1 MSGAHGNNLVRVDM
15 HCHTRLSK
23 DSLNDPRKLVETAA
37 GRGIDVLCVTD
48 HNGLANALA
57 LSKMSGLPTRV
68 IPSEE
73 VKSNEGEIIGYFLS
87 ELVPKG
93 LTPEETAKRIKG
105 QGGLVAVPHP
115 FDSLRTA
122 SRLRTPALERLV
134 EAGLIDIIEVLNAR
148 SIQVE
153 DNARALEFA
162 QEHGLLMSA
171 GSDAHTLMEIGRAHV
186 EMPNFAGPEEFL
198 VSLGKGTINGSLSSK
213 FIHIGST
220 WARVAKSIP
229 FVGARLQD

>member
-1 MSGAHGNNLVRVDM
+1 MSAADADKLVRVDM
-15 HCHTRLSK
+15 HCHTRLSV
-23 DSLNDPRKLVETAA
+23 DSLNDPRKLVEAA
-37 GRGIDVLCVTD
+37 AARGIDVLCVTD

-57 LSKMSGLPTRV
+57 LSKMHGLPARV

-93 LTPEETAKRIKG
+93 LTPEETAKRIRG

-134 EAGLIDIIEVLNAR
+134 EAGLVDIIEGLNAR
-148 SIQVE
+148 SIKVE
-153 DNARALEFA
+153 DNERAVEFA
-162 QEHGLLMSA
+162 RKHNLPMSA

-186 EMPNFAGPEEFL
+186 RMPDFVGPQEMLE
-198 VSLGKGTINGSLSSK
+198 SLRNGTIHGQLSSK
-213 FIHIGST
+213 LIHIGST
-220 WARVAKSIP
+220 WARVAKAIP

>member
-1 MSGAHGNNLVRVDM
+1 MSAANGNNLVRVDM

-23 DSLNDPRKLVETAA
+23 DSLNDPRKLVEAA
-37 GRGIDVLCVTD
+37 AARGIHVLCVTD

-57 LSKMSGLPTRV
+57 LSKMDELPTRV

-87 ELVPKG
+87 ELVPRG

-105 QGGLVAVPHP
+105 QGGLVAIPHP

-134 EAGLIDIIEVLNAR
+134 EVGLVDIIEVLNAR

-153 DNARALEFA
+153 DNARALRFA
-162 QEHGLLMSA
+162 REHDLAMSA

-186 EMPNFAGPEEFL
+186 EMPDFDGPEEML
-198 VSLGKGTINGSLSSK
+198 DSLRQGAVVGHLSSK

-229 FVGARLQD
+229 IVGARLQD